1 MIILITITLAS
12 SNNTLPDDGDW
23 NETCRSSWFQ
33 TFAVIGILYIFFWVF
48 PRRQI
53 VVGRR
58 FGTLYQFHLQR
69 LGVHCT
75 PSLWRWNWYSVPKRR
90 PTTIWRRGNTQK
102 KIHNIHS
109 CYLLCL
115 LSLYLLFLK
124 HPLCSALS
132 AGDDINLLKP
142 NDIYIYMSYRSAN
155 LQMLHFIYLF
165 NKYTY
170 WIF

>member
-69 LGVHCT
+69 LGVQCVHST
-75 PSLWRWNWYSVPKRR
+75 PSLWRWNWYRVPKRQ

-102 KIHNIHS
+102 KIYNIHN
-109 CYLLCL
+109 
-115 LSLYLLFLK
+115 LFFSPYFIQMFKSRRNRWAAHL
-124 HPLCSALS
+124 ALIKTFRV
-132 AGDDINLLKP
+132 ANRVLVGKP
-142 NDIYIYMSYRSAN
+142 GFGWGNQGICGQKWRKGATWKI
-155 LQMLHFIYLF
+155 
-165 NKYTY
+165 
-170 WIF
+170 